1 MLCVTWNIGGKS
13 VWKRSSFKSLLSC
26 RKKYNWADRE
36 PSTERKT
43 QLSTESRSNKGR
55 IIVSDFSFT
64 ISLTLN
70 SHRHFNV
77 SERKIIEKKGKGKM
91 EKIST
96 IWCKKSSD
104 FWFSLC
110 HTAARV
116 WMRVASNFGRRN
128 EHCVRTHTHDMKD
141 LKRTCFIDEAK
152 LIRKHNILQDG
163 NWKNLTKDSIETLD
177 ETQQ

>member
-77 SERKIIEKKGKGKM
+77 SERKIIEKRERKNGENQHNLVQK
-91 EKIST
+91 EFRFLI
-96 IWCKKSSD
+96 
-104 FWFSLC
+104 FSLP
-110 HTAARV
+110 H
-116 WMRVASNFGRRN
+116 RRT
-128 EHCVRTHTHDMKD
+128 CVDACGIQFRAPKRALCSHTHT
-141 LKRTCFIDEAK
+141 RYEGF
-152 LIRKHNILQDG
+152 
-163 NWKNLTKDSIETLD
+163 ETNVLYRWGK
-177 ETQQ
+177 TYQKT

>member
-1 MLCVTWNIGGKS
+1 MSKS
-13 VWKRSSFKSLLSC
+13 GAHSNPCC
-26 RKKYNWADRE
+26 RAEKKNHWADRE

-70 SHRHFNV
+70 SHRQFNV
-77 SERKIIEKKGKGKM
+77 SERKITEKKGKGRM

-96 IWCKKSSD
+96 IWCRKISD
-104 FWFSLC
+104 IWFFLS
-110 HTAARV
+110 HTATRV

-128 EHCVRTHTHDMKD
+128 EYCVRTHT
-141 LKRTCFIDEAK
+141 RYEGF
-152 LIRKHNILQDG
+152 
-163 NWKNLTKDSIETLD
+163 ETNVLYR
-177 ETQQ
+177 